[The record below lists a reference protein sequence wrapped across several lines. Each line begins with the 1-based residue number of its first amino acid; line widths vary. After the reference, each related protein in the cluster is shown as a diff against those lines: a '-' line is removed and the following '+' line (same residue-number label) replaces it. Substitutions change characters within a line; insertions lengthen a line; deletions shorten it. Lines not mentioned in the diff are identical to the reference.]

1 MKPLFSLAALCLAI
15 TGCAS
20 KPEFYQSV
28 YQYDSKVH
36 SGTVQVTETTN
47 VPQEQCDTDWREDR
61 TFQPSGVRQLTGF
74 KIEVQVLNQ
83 TPEKYGEVINL
94 ELPSEHGRDVVVKDF
109 QKTVTMMVGI
119 DSNGMVKQGNEF
131 FFPSGFFLRAS
142 QPKLDDNNLSFCL
155 GVDRTY
161 VTDAEMQNPNPLIHM
176 DRLNVRFDQESG
188 VEKIYSFGS
197 IAKTQ
202 VSVRAVPL

>member
-1 MKPLFSLAALCLAI
+1 MKPLFTLAALCIAI

-20 KPEFYQSV
+20 KPEFTHNV

-47 VPQEQCDTDWREDR
+47 VPAEQCDTHWREDR
-61 TFQPSGVRQLTGF
+61 TYQPSGVRQLTGF
-74 KIEVQVLNQ
+74 RIEVQVLNES
-83 TPEKYGEVINL
+83 PENYGELIKM
-94 ELPSEHGRDVVVKDF
+94 ELPSDHGRDVVVRDF

-119 DSNGMVKQGNEF
+119 ENNDMVKQGDEF

-142 QPKLDDNNLSFCL
+142 QPKFTENNLSFCL

-161 VTDAEMQNPNPLIHM
+161 VTDAELNNPNPLIHM
-176 DRLNVRFDQESG
+176 DRLNVRFDQEAG

-197 IAKTQ
+197 AAKTQ